1 MRYLLKPQFFIF
13 SVIAIA
19 LLGLGTWAFQFLPSP
34 FFNTP
39 PLPDRTQASTAAIM
53 TQRGKLRVGVR
64 RDVRPFGFVNE
75 DGQLAGFDIDLAHE
89 FAKRW
94 FADPDAIELVV
105 VSAADRI
112 PRLTTGDVDLLM
124 AAMPHKRERDALIDF
139 SDPYFV
145 DGQTLLVRADS
156 SITALTDLRAKNVA
170 ALQDAPALD
179 TLQQLADRQAI
190 PLQIITFPA
199 YPQALTALQNGDV
212 DALTA
217 DSVTLNQFAQA
228 APNLRL
234 VGQRLTQEYYGIGLP
249 QGDSQLRAM
258 VNFTLQDMKA
268 DGTYDNLYRHWFP
281 ADEPLAIEI
290 SPGQWPY
297 KQIEQLPKAAV
308 QVGPSRL
315 ETILQRGRL
324 VVAVHKDFWPFSSL
338 DSTGQRV
345 GFDLDMVHEFARR
358 WLGDE
363 NAVDFVVDEPAAQI
377 PRLVNGEVDLI
388 AAALVEQRE
397 WAEQIDFSQTYIGAP
412 VVSLPL
418 TLGLP
423 QHDPNFRELVNVT
436 LQEMKADGGY
446 DAIYYHWFGADAVNY
461 PVEIIAGDASYL
473 LSSLNNTALAPR
485 VKAVGESAIARIRQR
500 NNLLRVGVATNL
512 PPFGY
517 RDANDQLTGFDVEL
531 TGALAKEWGVQIEYV
546 PVTAADRIA
555 KLLSGEVDLL
565 AAGLPHNKTQEAEL
579 DFSQTYFL
587 DGTSLLIVR
596 NSDIQ
601 GINQLQNRVVGMLEN
616 SNVGEQLQALAEAN
630 HIDVKINGYP
640 TLDDAL
646 AALERGDVAGVLGNT
661 VLFSQVNGDKFTA
674 LNNLFKATP
683 YGFGLLTGD
692 AYFNNLV
699 NVTLQTLKTNG
710 VYDQLYHQWFGAE
723 ATPYAIQVLPGQW
736 PYRFA
741 ESPTSLDLPV
751 RSKVEQI
758 QDRGKIIAGVL
769 YDYQPFGFLDANA
782 QLNGFD
788 VDLTRELATRWL
800 GDINAVE
807 FVPVT
812 FADGTQKLAAGEIDL
827 IAAALPHLQNW
838 EEKIDYSQSY
848 YAGEYALLVRNDGQ
862 ITTPAALNDKV
873 VAALQGSPVVDNLQQ
888 LANQQKLSINILPFQ
903 ALKPAF
909 EALKA
914 GQVNALVATRVVL
927 ERLAAQ
933 EASVAV
939 LAGLFP
945 SEPYALGLPNYDDRF
960 QDLVNFTLQEMAIDG
975 TYQRLYRK
983 WFPESEPV
991 ALELWPGATYLGLD
1005 MLPMAHVPA
1014 GEFVRGYAGGFPDE
1028 RFEQTLFLDDF
1039 YIDRYE
1045 VTNRQYAEC
1054 VQAGRCELPRLPR
1067 SVNFADYYASS
1078 EYGNYPV
1085 IWVTWNDAVAY
1096 CSFRGKRLPTEAEWE
1111 KGVRGT
1117 QGSLYPWGNDEPTTQ
1132 TNFNYAAQDV
1142 APVGSF
1148 AGDVS
1153 SYGIYDL
1160 AGNVREW
1167 VADWYQWDYYANAPQ
1182 TNPLGPGVG
1191 VTKVLRGGSWND
1203 IAIYVRSTSRKN
1215 FLPESF
1221 DSNLG
1226 FRCASST
1233 FPPSK

>member
-19 LLGLGTWAFQFLPSP
+19 LLGVGTWAFQFLPIP
-34 FFNTP
+34 FFNTQ
-39 PLPDRTQASTAAIM
+39 PLPDRSQASTAAIVS
-53 TQRGKLRVGVR
+53 QRGKLRIGVR
-64 RDVRPFGFVNE
+64 SDVRPFGFIDD
-75 DGQLAGFDIDLAHE
+75 DGQLAGFDVDLAHE

-94 FADPDAIELVV
+94 LNHADAVELVV

-112 PRLTTGDVDLLM
+112 PRLTTGDVDLLL

-139 SDPYFV
+139 SDPYYV

-156 SITALTDLRAKNVA
+156 GITALADLRDKAVA
-170 ALQDAPALD
+170 ALQDAPAID
-179 TLQQLADRQAI
+179 TLQQLADRQSI
-190 PLQIITFPA
+190 PLQIVTFPA
-199 YPQALTALQNGDV
+199 YPQALAALQNGEV
-212 DALTA
+212 EALTA

-228 APNLRL
+228 APNLQL
-234 VGQRLTQEYYGIGLP
+234 LEQRLTQEYYGIGLP

-268 DGTYDNLYRHWFP
+268 DGTYDTLYRHWFP
-281 ADEPLAIEI
+281 ADKPLAIEVA
-290 SPGQWPY
+290 PGQWPY
-297 KQIEQLPKAAV
+297 QQIAQLAKAPI
-308 QVGPSRL
+308 QIGPSRL

-324 VVAVHKDFWPFSSL
+324 VIAIHKDFWPFSSL

-345 GFDLDMVHEFARR
+345 GFDLDMVREFARR

-377 PRLVNGEVDLI
+377 PRLVSGEVDLI

-397 WAEQIDFSQTYIGAP
+397 WAEQIDFSQTYIGPP

-418 TLGLP
+418 TIGLP

-436 LQEMKADGGY
+436 VQEMKADGSY
-446 DAIYYHWFGADAVNY
+446 DAIYRHWFGADAVNY
-461 PVEIIAGDASYL
+461 PVEIVAGDASYL
-473 LSSLNNTALAPR
+473 LSSLHNTALSPR
-485 VKAVGESAIARIRQR
+485 VRAAGESAIARIRQR
-500 NNLLRVGVATNL
+500 NNVLRVGVAANL
-512 PPFGY
+512 PPFGV
-517 RDANDQLTGFDVEL
+517 RNAEGQFSGFDIDL
-531 TGALAKEWGVQIEYV
+531 TDALAKAWGVQVDYV

-565 AAGLPHNKTQEAEL
+565 AAGLPHNKAQEADI

-587 DGTSLLIVR
+587 DGTSLLVVR

-601 GINQLQNRVVGMLEN
+601 GINQLQNRVVGVLEN
-616 SNVGEQLQALAEAN
+616 STAGDQLQALAEAN
-630 HIDVKINGYP
+630 HIDVKMTAYP
-640 TLDDAL
+640 TLEDAL
-646 AALERGDVAGVLGNT
+646 AALARGDVAGVLGNT
-661 VLFSQVNGDKFTA
+661 VLFSQVNSDQFTA

-683 YGFGLLTGD
+683 YGFGLPTGD
-692 AYFNNLV
+692 SYFNNLV
-699 NVTLQTLKTNG
+699 NMTLQSLKSNG
-710 VYDQLYHQWFGAE
+710 VYDQLYHKWFGAE
-723 ATPYAIQVLPGQW
+723 ATPYAVEMIPGQW
-736 PYRFA
+736 PYQFSD
-741 ESPTSLDLPV
+741 SPTNLDLPV

-758 QDRGKIIAGVL
+758 QDRGNMVVGVL

-782 QLNGFD
+782 QPNGFD
-788 VDLTRELATRWL
+788 VDLARELATRWL
-800 GDINAVE
+800 GDVNAVE

-812 FADGTQKLAAGEIDL
+812 FADGPQKLAAGEVDL
-827 IAAALPHLQNW
+827 IAAALPHLQSS
-838 EEKIDYSQSY
+838 EEEIDYSQTY
-848 YAGEYALLVRNDGQ
+848 YTGEYALLVRNDGQ
-862 ITTPAALNDKV
+862 ITSPDALNGKV
-873 VAALQGSPVVDNLQQ
+873 VAALQGSPVVANLQQ
-888 LANQQKLSINILPFQ
+888 LANQQGLNINILPFQ
-903 ALKPAF
+903 ELKPAF

-914 GQVNALVATRVVL
+914 GQVNALAATRVVL
-927 ERLAAQ
+927 EQLAAQ
-933 EASVAV
+933 ESTVAV

-945 SEPYALGLPNYDDRF
+945 SQPYALGIPNYDGRF
-960 QDLVNFTLQEMAIDG
+960 QDLVNFTLQEMATDG
-975 TYQRLYRK
+975 TYSRLYRK
-983 WFPESEPV
+983 WFPTSAPV
-991 ALELWPGATYLGLD
+991 AIELWPGATYLGLD
-1005 MLPMAHVPA
+1005 MIPMAHVSA

-1085 IWVTWNDAVAY
+1085 IWVTWNDAVDY

-1111 KGVRGT
+1111 KAARGS
-1117 QGSLYPWGNDEPTTQ
+1117 QGNLYPWGNDEPTNQ

-1148 AGDVS
+1148 AGDIS

-1182 TNPLGPGVG
+1182 TNPTGPGVG

-1215 FLPESF
+1215 FLPESY